1 MTDLSQ
7 ALRAELDAVILRY
20 EALVRLQQDAS
31 AAAHERDA
39 ATLRADRD
47 RLQERVSE
55 LTQRVSK
62 LETTLEQRDDR
73 IASLLQQV
81 EEETRRARDASMR
94 SEKALAEARGQIAEL
109 NARIDL
115 TAEESRVFA
124 DAFASEIAFV
134 KACEGDEETSLM
146 NAIREAAGC
155 NLEPAPSAYGALK
168 QARLDVVLTRAV
180 RERGRTAID
189 RPLTQ
194 AERTAMAALAQA
206 AGCELIEPALGARFD
221 TETMDKVATAL
232 DPSEEGNVL
241 ACSMPGLRLA
251 GTEGALVFPKV
262 KVAAG

>member
-20 EALVRLQQDAS
+20 EALVRLQHDAL
-31 AAAHERDA
+31 ATAHERDA
-39 ATLRADRD
+39 ATLRAERD
-47 RLQERVSE
+47 RLQERVSD
-55 LTQRVSK
+55 LTQRGNK

-73 IASLLQQV
+73 IAMLLQKV
-81 EEETRRARDASMR
+81 EEGTRRASDASMR
-94 SEKALAEARGQIAEL
+94 AEKALAEAQEEIAGL
-109 NARIDL
+109 HARLDL
-115 TAEESRVFA
+115 TADESRVFA
-124 DAFASEIAFV
+124 DTFASEIAFV
-134 KACEGDEETSLM
+134 KACETEKDTPLM

-155 NLEPAPSAYGALK
+155 DLEAAPSAYGALK

-180 RERGRTAID
+180 RERGRATTDLA
-189 RPLTQ
+189 LTQ
-194 AERTAMAALAQA
+194 GERAALAALAQA

-221 TETMDKVATAL
+221 SELMDKVATAL

-262 KVAAG
+262 KVATG